1 MDMAQDLSR
10 QHVERI
16 ARLARLDPG
25 PEKLAV
31 YQGQLSAVLKYV
43 ERLEALDLDG
53 VEPMASPMDRA
64 GAMRADSPGA
74 TLSPADLIAMA
85 PAHFESFVRVPK
97 VLGDGGGA

>member
-1 MDMAQDLSR
+1 MAQELSP

-25 PEKLAV
+25 ADKLAV
-31 YQGQLSAVLKYV
+31 YQQQLSAVLKYV
-43 ERLEALDLDG
+43 ERLEALDLAG
-53 VEPMASPMDRA
+53 VEPLASPMDRS
-64 GAMRADSPGA
+64 GAMRQDTPGP